1 MSASHKGKPMA
12 AATRA
17 KLTGRKLSAE
27 TRAKMSASHTGKVC
41 SAETRAKISAT
52 KKAAKVN

>member
-1 MSASHKGKPMA
+1 MA